1 MSRFQVAV
9 LVLMMTIVLELGIIA
24 VKLPASPTWAQGR
37 DAPIPVVL
45 IDPGMFDCPTFRKC
59 AKVDVGG
66 ALRVSIY
73 R

>member
-24 VKLPASPTWAQGR
+24 VKLPVSPTWAQGR
-37 DAPIPVVL
+37 NAPLPVVL
-45 IDPGMFDCPTFRKC
+45 VDPGMFNCPALSKC
-59 AKVDVGG
+59 AKVDFGG